1 MSPRTIL
8 RTLCVALL
16 ALSPAA
22 RAAAPSA
29 TPIRLGFI
37 TTLSGAEGVIGV
49 DIRDAFDLA
58 LDETNH
64 QWAGRPVEM
73 VVGDDQTKPD
83 IGRQLA
89 DKMIESDHVQIMTGI
104 IFSNVLL
111 AAIRPVSQ
119 AGVFFVSANAGPSQL
134 AGKGCLPNLFVA
146 SFQNDTLYESVGTF
160 LDKRQVPNA
169 FLLAPNYPGGR
180 DMMSGFKR
188 HYHGQIK
195 GEDYTAFP
203 QMDFAAQ
210 IADIRERKP
219 ASVLFFLP
227 GSMTISF
234 VKQYVAAGLGD
245 IPLYNGTGSVTQN
258 LAALGDAALGITTL
272 TNWTASLDNPAS
284 RHFTAAF
291 EKRYGRIPS
300 SYAGV
305 AYDTARLIA
314 AAVTAV
320 HGDIENK
327 PAFRRALEGVKFD
340 SVRGSFAFNTNH
352 YPIQN
357 MYETVIGRDAQGH
370 LAELYKGVAVQNVHD
385 SFASQC
391 VMPPG

>member
-1 MSPRTIL
+1 MPRSPIL
-8 RTLCVALL
+8 PALCLAALL
-16 ALSPAA
+16 LSPA
-22 RAAAPSA
+22 RAAEPS
-29 TPIRLGFI
+29 PIRLGFI

-49 DIRDAFDLA
+49 DIRDAFNLA
-58 LDETNH
+58 LDESDH
-64 QWAGRPVEM
+64 RWAGRPVEM
-73 VVGDDQTKPD
+73 IVGDDQTKPD

-111 AAIRPVSQ
+111 AAIRPISQ

-160 LDKRQVPNA
+160 LDTRKVASA

-188 HYHGQIK
+188 HYHGEIK
-195 GEDYTAFP
+195 GEVYTAFP
-203 QMDFAAQ
+203 QMDFAPQ
-210 IADIRERKP
+210 IADIREKKP

-227 GSMTISF
+227 GSMTIGF
-234 VKQYVAAGLGD
+234 VKQYVAAGLSD

-258 LAALGDAALGITTL
+258 LAAMGDAALGITTL
-272 TNWTASLDNPAS
+272 TNWTAALDNQAS
-284 RHFTAAF
+284 RDFTAAF
-291 EKRYGRIPS
+291 VKRYGRIPS

-314 AAVTAV
+314 AAVGGV
-320 HGDIENK
+320 HGDIEDK

-340 SVRGSFAFNTNH
+340 SVRGNFAFNTNH

-357 MYETVIGRDAQGH
+357 MYETVIGHDAQGH
-370 LAELYKGVAVQNVHD
+370 LAELYKGVAVRDVHD